1 MNLQTVTQQEHHE
14 SVGYGMTERVRVHN
28 VAQSINE
35 DRWIQR
41 QCLTFDNWD
50 TIPVCHY
57 NSMKAFNTEGGEQT
71 VVVFFFFFFL
81 LYNDSTHH
89 TL

>member
-41 QCLTFDNWD
+41 QCLTFDKWA
-50 TIPVCHY
+50 TTPVRPY
-57 NSMKAFNTEGGEQT
+57 TSMQALNPARRDKTSLA
-71 VVVFFFFFFL
+71 FFFFFFL